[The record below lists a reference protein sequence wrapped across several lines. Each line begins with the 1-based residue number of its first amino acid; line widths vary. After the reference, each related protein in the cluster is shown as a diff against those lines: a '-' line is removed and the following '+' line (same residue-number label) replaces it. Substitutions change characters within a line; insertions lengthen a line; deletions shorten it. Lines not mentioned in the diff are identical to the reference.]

1 MCPQGQKEK
10 TFEKGFMDFSVFT
23 KLIREASSFGAD
35 VNLFMGGES
44 LLHPQLCDMIAY
56 CRDQG
61 VPSRLYTNATLLDE
75 EKSEGIIRSGLDHM
89 TFSFDGVDKALYEE
103 TRRGARYE
111 KTLENVRRFLAVKK
125 SKGQRAPTVVI
136 QCLELGRRPYS
147 REARRKFRALFDRS
161 MVSRVTFIAPHSFAG
176 AYKTGQAK
184 KKRTYSPCAFL
195 WYSMSV
201 MWDGSVVPCCIDL
214 YKKHPLG
221 SAADHSLLDLWNS
234 EVLMKLREQIHQG
247 RYREV
252 DLCRECDVLWKN
264 RFLGV
269 PTKSVYNFVEMIR
282 SRFRFT
288 KPGHS
293 KE

>member
-1 MCPQGQKEK
+1 MKNILRLARVYRAYKTGKTRLPYTPLRLWIEPTNHCNLRCQMCPQGQKEK

-147 REARRKFRALFDRS
+147 REARRN
-161 MVSRVTFIAPHSFAG
+161 G
-176 AYKTGQAK
+176 
-184 KKRTYSPCAFL
+184 RTIP
-195 WYSMSV
+195 
-201 MWDGSVVPCCIDL
+201 
-214 YKKHPLG
+214 
-221 SAADHSLLDLWNS
+221 
-234 EVLMKLREQIHQG
+234 
-247 RYREV
+247 
-252 DLCRECDVLWKN
+252 
-264 RFLGV
+264 
-269 PTKSVYNFVEMIR
+269 KS
-282 SRFRFT
+282 
-288 KPGHS
+288 
-293 KE
+293 